1 MEGDGEFGEGK
12 RQFME
17 ACWSRRQRGELRRGP
32 EEMVAGC
39 GCFLR
44 LSDRSLAS
52 AVQVL
57 LLVVRRRWR
66 KSGLGS
72 FLQQVCVSLCVRSI
86 SRKSHSILYRN
97 EKGCFVNLCGL

>member
-12 RQFME
+12 RQFLE
-17 ACWSRRQRGELRRGP
+17 ACRSRRQREELRRGP

-72 FLQQVCVSLCVRSI
+72 FLLQVCVSLCGYMCVRSI
-86 SRKSHSILYRN
+86 KESLTAFDTETKRY
-97 EKGCFVNLCGL
+97 